1 MPLFRYRCPD
11 CGWDI
16 ETLIEE
22 VTSDRRDA
30 YQPVVC
36 PNCQQLHSVN
46 TLNGEV
52 IAADELGDPW

>member
-1 MPLFRYRCPD
+1 MW
-11 CGWDI
+11 GDI

-52 IAADELGDPW
+52 VAADELGDPW